1 MFNYHLH
8 QKLRVCTLS
17 ASFFYFSAYELA
29 KQQRKNFGEDIT
41 SAVRYAKKKVKIV
54 LINIYPEK
62 LVYVATAELKSAK
75 SSYLHTCSFYIIIC
89 HTKPLGLN

>member
-1 MFNYHLH
+1 MVPIFPSLCYIFAAHE
-8 QKLRVCTLS
+8 LS
-17 ASFFYFSAYELA
+17 

-62 LVYVATAELKSAK
+62 LVYVATAELKSTNI
-75 SSYLHTCSFYIIIC
+75 SYVHIIY
-89 HTKPLGLN
+89 TYGDPLPNHQI

>member
-41 SAVRYAKKKVKIV
+41 SAVRYAKKKVSENE
-54 LINIYPEK
+54 LCNDFPCTCIN
-62 LVYVATAELKSAK
+62 
-75 SSYLHTCSFYIIIC
+75 
-89 HTKPLGLN
+89 GMR